1 MSPSLSTA
9 SESESPPSPR
19 STDTFSESEN
29 STSELDVSSGAESH
43 LETSSSP
50 DDTEN
55 VEESQRDASEEDDVM
70 DLTADIGPRGTD
82 PGGDAAALHHAL
94 VWKSDVRKEQWVAAV
109 FIGDRQRLVISRDFP
124 DREAALSGMRR
135 VLAAHGIPD
144 PSRPLDPPGWTAGD
158 GRPQP
163 RLYGPQLFDLV
174 AQMRHDQRAAV
185 VVAHNEKLKAI
196 QAAKRPEM
204 LNSRRQYWEEKKE
217 QHRAL
222 LAARREDEL
231 WIDPWKPCGFCP
243 GCRLAPVLSGLARPR
258 CERLRAARET
268 GYSERQL
275 VRWQMEGPR
284 EKAVYLSAKEER
296 LGKRDERMRRLG
308 KGKRKDVGSEKS
320 PRDRPR
326 PPPAPLPPSQGPCAT
341 LFWRASPSGGGT
353 SAGVELARHVRPL
366 EHGLRALESVEEAAV
381 AAVLR
386 SEWGEEAGAER
397 PGNLELHHGLVEA
410 AQSAQARGALAGVRL
425 LHGTSRGWRTA
436 AEGTHDAGLCSLCR
450 QHPPD
455 TKSVSCPLLNEVTMA
470 TWDPTPAEDP
480 GHPLH
485 REVHIP
491 SFYLTGGMDEVCRPH
506 HAPCPWLAETRPAT
520 QDLMG
525 ALQGVANAAVEDL
538 ERPDLQF
545 RLSPHALH
553 ALGLILE
560 EAALEEL
567 GSRLRT

>member
-19 STDTFSESEN
+19 STGTFSESEN
-29 STSELDVSSGAESH
+29 STSELD
-43 LETSSSP
+43 
-50 DDTEN
+50 
-55 VEESQRDASEEDDVM
+55 
-70 DLTADIGPRGTD
+70 
-82 PGGDAAALHHAL
+82 

-135 VLAAHGIPD
+135 VLAAQGIPD

-243 GCRLAPVLSGLARPR
+243 GCRLAPMLSGLARPR

-284 EKAVYLSAKEER
+284 EKA
-296 LGKRDERMRRLG
+296 
-308 KGKRKDVGSEKS
+308 
-320 PRDRPR
+320 
-326 PPPAPLPPSQGPCAT
+326 GPCAT

-425 LHGTSRGWRTA
+425 LHGTSRGWRAA

-485 REVHIP
+485 HEVHIP

-567 GSRLRT
+567 GSRLRI